1 MFRFSLR
8 ELLALALIF
17 GLTLG
22 ALRVGGLLASAL
34 LLGGFVFFVAMT
46 IHAFAGKGTTKA
58 FAIGFLIPCL
68 AYSAILLTSG
78 NRELDPYSGK
88 VPSAGL
94 LRYLHQ
100 NLVAITYYDLQG
112 NVITD
117 YDPTVHMVVYGG
129 GPSSF
134 LGGFGGGGGAFGG
147 GGGGAGMVPAGKTA
161 VSSIE
166 GIERATFML
175 IGHGLIAL
183 FCGWIGGK
191 YALHVLRSSGEK

>member
-8 ELLALALIF
+8 ELLVVFLILGVTLA
-17 GLTLG
+17 
-22 ALRVGGLLASAL
+22 ALRIGGLLASAVL
-34 LLGGFVFFVAMT
+34 LCGFIFLVAIT
-46 IHAFAGKGTTKA
+46 INAFAGQGSTKT
-58 FAIGFLIPCL
+58 FAIGFLIPC
-68 AYSAILLTSG
+68 AIYAAILLASG
-78 NRELDPYSGK
+78 SRELDPYEGK
-88 VPSAGL
+88 VPTAPL
-94 LRYLHQ
+94 LRYLHA
-100 NLVAITYYDLQG
+100 NVIAITYYDMQG

-134 LGGFGGGGGAFGG
+134 VGGFGGGGGGGFGG

-175 IGHGLIAL
+175 IGHGIIAL

-191 YALHVLRSSGEK
+191 YALHVSRPSG